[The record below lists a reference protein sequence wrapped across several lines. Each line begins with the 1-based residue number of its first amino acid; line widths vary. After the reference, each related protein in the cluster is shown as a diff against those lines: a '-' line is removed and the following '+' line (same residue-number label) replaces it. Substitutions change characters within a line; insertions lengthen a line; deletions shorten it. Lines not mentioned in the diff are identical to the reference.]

1 MINEFFVLRNLYNL
15 LLLYVFFWYVYMLDV
30 MLSVFLIILSYILSI
45 VYILN

>member
-30 MLSVFLIILSYILSI
+30 MLSVFIIILSYI
-45 VYILN
+45 

>member
-30 MLSVFLIILSYILSI
+30 MLSVFLIILSYI
-45 VYILN
+45 

>member
-30 MLSVFLIILSYILSI
+30 MLSVFLIILNYI
-45 VYILN
+45 